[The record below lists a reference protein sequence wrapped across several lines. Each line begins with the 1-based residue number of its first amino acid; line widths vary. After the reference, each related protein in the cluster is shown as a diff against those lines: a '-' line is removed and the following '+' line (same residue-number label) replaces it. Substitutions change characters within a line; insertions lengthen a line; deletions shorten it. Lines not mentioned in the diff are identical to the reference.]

1 MKRLL
6 LILVAA
12 LGLGT
17 AQAATLKTE
26 ADIRAFAD
34 RVMEKVAKADLP
46 GAFALMKP
54 YTIIPPT
61 EFDAAALQSKSQ
73 RDLVGTRF
81 GATIGYEFI
90 GEKRSGESLLKLTYI
105 EKTERHALPWSFFFY
120 RTPTGWVL
128 NSFTWH
134 DRLPDLLAGQ

>member
-1 MKRLL
+1 MKRLMVY
-6 LILVAA
+6 LVVV

-17 AQAATLKTE
+17 AEAATLQ
-26 ADIRAFAD
+26 ADADVRAFAD
-34 RVMEKVAKADLP
+34 RVMAKVAKADLP
-46 GAFALMKP
+46 GAFAEMKP

-90 GEKRSGESLLKLTYI
+90 SEKRSGQSLLKLTYI
-105 EKTERHALPWSFFFY
+105 EMTERHAIPWIFYFY
-120 RTPTGWVL
+120 RTPNGWVL
-128 NSFTWH
+128 NSFFWH
-134 DRLPDLLAGQ
+134 DRMTDLLTGQ